1 MADPF
6 SFVAGAVGIADVTI
20 RVITYLRDVRAAI
33 GTIDADIDGLI
44 NEILSLKQVHGH
56 LDEEYQKQTGK
67 GGLSAEETILWEQTK
82 QTLKNGQTLVIKL
95 EISVRQV
102 YGDVRTVTRR
112 RDAFTKQNRKRDM
125 DGMISGFRA
134 QIHTYSSA
142 LHVWLNLISM

>member
-6 SFVAGAVGIADVTI
+6 SFVAGAIGIADVTI
-20 RVITYLRDVRAAI
+20 RVITYLRDVKAATE
-33 GTIDADIDGLI
+33 TIDADIDGLI

-67 GGLSAEETILWEQTK
+67 RGLSAEETVLWEQTK
-82 QTLKNGQTLVIKL
+82 RTLENGQTLVIKL
-95 EISVRQV
+95 EISVRKV
-102 YGDVRTVTRR
+102 HGDVRTVTRQ
-112 RDAFTKQNRKRDM
+112 RDAFTKQNRKRALDSI
-125 DGMISGFRA
+125 ISGFRA